1 MNILQFAPPPILLI
15 LLSCIP
21 FSTQMR
27 RCLSLNHS
35 LIGCFLCL
43 AFFLA
48 KVLRPPSFVL
58 SPHHNA
64 QHRFCR
70 CIIGSV
76 FPYHDWLPD
85 IVHRVGER
93 YRTRPFFFLVRRM
106 YVRFFLPIVWFTSVC
121 RSFSHSFPSRSLS
134 SPRFRFSNFTCVFV
148 FASFFVYCFV
158 VLLVIGVVWWCHR
171 YRCCHRLYI
180 FHT

>member
-1 MNILQFAPPPILLI
+1 MICCCSCDSSCEYSTVCPPPILLI

-93 YRTRPFFFLVRRM
+93 YRTRPFFFLLYGACM
-106 YVRFFLPIVWFTSVC
+106 SD
-121 RSFSHSFPSRSLS
+121 SFFPSYGLRVCVALSRILFPLAHYLALGFGFPTSRVCLCLHHFLCIVSLS
-134 SPRFRFSNFTCVFV
+134 C
-148 FASFFVYCFV
+148 
-158 VLLVIGVVWWCHR
+158 
-171 YRCCHRLYI
+171 
-180 FHT
+180 